1 MPQVEERPRHPSS
14 DQVATAFTRAKIGRN
29 LQNYYPEIDGVEAD
43 SRLGRVLVRLS
54 AALDAAEAEAQVG
67 ASFRTD
73 LIGLVPRLRRFALSL
88 TRDQTEADDLVQ
100 FTLLK
105 AWEHRARFTMGTNLA
120 GWLFTILRNSFVN
133 GRLKYRREVP
143 DPQGFY
149 AASLESPADQEDKV
163 NLHDLR
169 SALDR
174 LDPIQRQALLLVAVE
189 DLTYEAAAELIGCPA
204 GTVKSRVSRA
214 RDKLALELGRA

>member
-1 MPQVEERPRHPSS
+1 
-14 DQVATAFTRAKIGRN
+14 
-29 LQNYYPEIDGVEAD
+29 
-43 SRLGRVLVRLS
+43 
-54 AALDAAEAEAQVG
+54 
-67 ASFRTD
+67 
-73 LIGLVPRLRRFALSL
+73 
-88 TRDQTEADDLVQ
+88 
-100 FTLLK
+100 K
-105 AWEHRARFTMGTNLA
+105 AWEHRARFAMGTNLA

-133 GRLKYRREVP
+133 GWLKYRREVP
-143 DPQGFY
+143 DPQGLY

-174 LDPIQRQALLLVAVE
+174 LDPIQREALLLVAVE

>member
-1 MPQVEERPRHPSS
+1 MPQVEERQIQPSS
-14 DQVATAFTRAKIGRN
+14 DQVATAFTRAEIGRN
-29 LQNYYPEIDGVEAD
+29 LRNYYPEIDGVEAE

-54 AALDAAEAEAQVG
+54 QALDAAEAEAQVS

-105 AWEHRARFTMGTNLA
+105 AWEHRARFAMGTNLA

-143 DPQGFY
+143 DPQGLY

-174 LDPIQRQALLLVAVE
+174 LDPIQREALLLVAVE
-189 DLTYEAAAELIGCPA
+189 DLTYEAAAELMGCPA

-214 RDKLALELGRA
+214 RDKLALELGRV